1 MGEILFGA
9 VCRAE
14 YILDIGLVVQFY
26 ASKYD
31 SQEVDARENTQDKAH
46 NIRICFI
53 IVQVFWFRSSGLH
66 RS

>member
-26 ASKYD
+26 VEIRFTGGRCQGKYQD
-31 SQEVDARENTQDKAH
+31 STQYSHLFH
-46 NIRICFI
+46 N
-53 IVQVFWFRSSGLH
+53 SSGILV
-66 RS
+66 